1 MIFRHMKK
9 FIIFI
14 FFITIA
20 CSSNKVVNNHGLLAL
35 EKKANKI
42 EISKTNKNE
51 ILTTIGNPSTKSLFD
66 DDTWYYLQTETV
78 NQSFFKLGKSKIKK
92 NNVLEISFDKYGIVK
107 TKKLFELENMNDL
120 DLAKGNSGK
129 TYQNKSYYQ
138 KLLNSLKQKIDSPK
152 LNRKRN

>member
-1 MIFRHMKK
+1 MKK

-20 CSSNKVVNNHGLLAL
+20 CSNNKVVNNHGLLAL

-66 DDTWYYLQTETV
+66 DNTWYYLQTEMI

-120 DLAKGNSGK
+120 DLAKSNSAK

>member
-1 MIFRHMKK
+1 MKK

-66 DDTWYYLQTETV
+66 DEMKKCGT
-78 NQSFFKLGKSKIKK
+78 KS
-92 NNVLEISFDKYGIVK
+92 D
-107 TKKLFELENMNDL
+107 
-120 DLAKGNSGK
+120 
-129 TYQNKSYYQ
+129 
-138 KLLNSLKQKIDSPK
+138 LNSPSKS
-152 LNRKRN
+152 